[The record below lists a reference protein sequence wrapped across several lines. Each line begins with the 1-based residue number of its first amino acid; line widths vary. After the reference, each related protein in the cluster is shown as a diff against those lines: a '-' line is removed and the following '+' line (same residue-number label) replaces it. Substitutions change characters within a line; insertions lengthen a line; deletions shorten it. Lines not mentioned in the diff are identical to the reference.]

1 MEQTPAGGMI
11 DVLNPGEPGK
21 RPHWVRRIIVVLA
34 VGAVLASILPVSC
47 ALDARAAQSAKQRLD
62 HELQVTRA
70 SLNVPEAMLM
80 PIVAREQALAAA
92 TTSNSSQSYQD
103 ATAGYDK
110 LYNQVATIEQ
120 MTPQQIRTLTQK
132 DLQQLSTSLQQVE
145 SQGFAEAARFRQGFQ
160 QAQQQLT
167 TAATPKELFTVDGFV
182 LAQTSAVQQ
191 IEPVYHQYQKLSA
204 QVEAQNKALGVVSST
219 PQPLQ
224 CALGSNESYFWPN
237 SYLNVTLASGSPTY
251 EYQQWPVQ
259 DLALFRAAASAQDY
273 SSLSALLSAQSQQL
287 SANTALIAPAQAIR
301 LVNAFQADVQTYQ
314 QNGGKDTQFQ
324 QQAAKDAQ
332 ALDAAKTLADYTA
345 LMQTVEK
352 HRQAMALPM
361 LQVQTQHDLQALQQL
376 VDKAQAIKTIDP
388 ANGIGYPDGYEYAS
402 QSTGIGDARDR
413 LQVAQTQDDFQAVD
427 DEIQMLSTNLQAML
441 QNLDDKTPSDK
452 PHQTDTSLLQHYG
465 LTSTR
470 VMVISL
476 REQEARMYENGKM
489 VKSMKVTTGNPEL
502 PSPPGV
508 HCIMLKRQN
517 YDDISPFPKGSPF
530 YYNPTHINYGMLYSN
545 YGYFVHDAWW
555 RSWFGKYSNLPHYDP
570 ISFNNGSH
578 GCVNLPLDDMAWL
591 FNWTDIGTP
600 VLVY

>member
-103 ATAGYDK
+103 AAAGYDK
-110 LYNQVATIEQ
+110 LYNQVATIEH